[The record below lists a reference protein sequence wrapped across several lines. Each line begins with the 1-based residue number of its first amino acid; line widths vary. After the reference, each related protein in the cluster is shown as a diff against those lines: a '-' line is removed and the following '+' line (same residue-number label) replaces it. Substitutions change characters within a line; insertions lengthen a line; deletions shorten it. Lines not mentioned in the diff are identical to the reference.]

1 MAPKALPQIK
11 GKPML
16 RGTDEYEKKRAEIV
30 QALNETIPQEYHLA
44 QDLVD
49 NPPLDVTQIPRS
61 CGLLTPTDLEITED
75 HDATSLVKAIASRK
89 YTSVQVATAF
99 CRRAA
104 IAHQLTSCLMDF
116 FQDEALERARYLDKH
131 LEEHGTP
138 IGPLHGLPI
147 SIKAH
152 MAIAGRKSDW
162 GSLYSLKKIEYDSLT
177 AKILREAGAVFYVKT
192 NQPQSIMH
200 LETDSFWGRTLNPY
214 NINLSSGGSSGGESA
229 LNALRGSV
237 LGVGS
242 DIGGSIRGPAGFCNI
257 HGFKPTSLLLSNE
270 GFTTGGFAAEL
281 NVLATGGPMCRT
293 LRDADLYMRVMR
305 SANLHLHDP
314 SIIRTPWTGLAT
326 ELPAPIKLG
335 IMMHDGAI
343 TPHPPVTRALN
354 WAISTISSS
363 PLANKFTLK
372 PFTPY
377 NAAHGQEFLHSK
389 LYFPETSSHLRAEY
403 SATGEPELPLT
414 TWAFRKAPQQE
425 LTAQQIADERFKR
438 DIFRRDFL
446 AHWNAQDVDFVLC
459 PVFVGS
465 ASMHDTAKYWNYTSL
480 WNLVDYPGMVIPT
493 PVEVR
498 NKAEEDGY
506 PEGWKAMSEE
516 DEDVRRMWEEG
527 DFEGAPIGLQ
537 VVARKWFDNELVAA
551 VGVLEEAL
559 GYRPLPE
566 GEGDVP
572 VLDWK

>member
-16 RGTDEYEKKRAEIV
+16 KGTDDYEKKRAEIV
-30 QALNETIPQEYHLA
+30 QALNEAIPEEYHL
-44 QDLVD
+44 DKSLVEK
-49 NPPLDVTQIPRS
+49 PPLDVTQIPRS
-61 CGLLTPTDLEITED
+61 CGILTPTDLEITED
-75 HDATSLVKAIASRK
+75 HDATSLLKAIASRK

-99 CRRAA
+99 CKRAA
-104 IAHQLTSCLMDF
+104 IAHQLTSCLTDF
-116 FQDEALERARYLDKH
+116 FQDEALERAQYLDKH
-131 LEEHGTP
+131 LEEHGKP

-152 MAIAGRKSDW
+152 MAITERYSDW
-162 GSLYSLKKIEYDSLT
+162 GSLYSLKKIEHDSLT

-214 NINLSSGGSSGGESA
+214 NINLSSGGSSGGEAA

-237 LGVGS
+237 MGVGS

-257 HGFKPTSLLLSNE
+257 HGFKPQ

-326 ELPAPIKLG
+326 ELSKPLKIG
-335 IMMHDGAI
+335 IMKHDGAI
-343 TPHPPVTRALN
+343 TPHPPVTRTLN
-354 WAISTISSS
+354 WATSTIKSS
-363 PLANKFTLK
+363 PLASQFTLK
-372 PFTPY
+372 PFSSY
-377 NAAHGQEFLHSK
+377 KAAHGQELLHSK
-389 LYFPETSSHLRAEY
+389 LYFPETPSHLRAEFT
-403 SATGEPELPLT
+403 ATGEPELPLT

-425 LTAQQIADERFKR
+425 LNATEIAEQRWQR
-438 DIFRRDFL
+438 DRFRREFL

-459 PVFVGS
+459 PVFVGA

-493 PVEVR
+493 PIRVKD
-498 NKAEEDGY
+498 KAEEDKY
-506 PEGWKAMSEE
+506 PEDWEAMSEE
-516 DEDVRRMWEEG
+516 DKDVRRMWEEG
-527 DFEGAPIGLQ
+527 GFEGAPIGLQ
-537 VVARKWFDNELVAA
+537 VVARKWFDNELMAA
-551 VGVLEEAL
+551 VGMLEEAL
-559 GYRPLPE
+559 GYRPLP
-566 GEGDVP
+566 GEDEVP
-572 VLDWK
+572 VLDWNKLQRGLCT